1 MVQPHRVWDT
11 TYMATDERSPLQVVL
26 ADAIAR
32 APHTRDYYD
41 NQLRGILDTTG
52 KPLWDVERGKVKNPG
67 PRTLRAMEEVLG
79 FQPEQLVD
87 LVHPPRGR
95 APVSPDRSPTVSAAG
110 DDTVEIIALDLS
122 LSMGPGTLIEEFAEA
137 EPIRMS
143 VGFVQAITRTP
154 SDRLRL
160 VKGIGDSMEPT
171 LRAGDR
177 VMIDINEKQLSRSH
191 GVYWIDH
198 LGTHGIKRLRAAG
211 RGKILVMSDNP
222 NVPDFEV
229 DAEDLRIEG
238 RVIWFARDL

>member
-1 MVQPHRVWDT
+1 MRVVHSPAVDTAWFKARKRELGINDQVLAEAIGRDRTTVTKVINGGIRFDLAFLQPFAD
-11 TYMATDERSPLQVVL
+11 ALQVSSDELLRRVGISIPERATTEALPPPL
-26 ADAIAR
+26 A
-32 APHTRDYYD
+32 APRSEH
-41 NQLRGILDTTG
+41 
-52 KPLWDVERGKVKNPG
+52 
-67 PRTLRAMEEVLG
+67 
-79 FQPEQLVD
+79 QPIR
-87 LVHPPRGR
+87 P
-95 APVSPDRSPTVSAAG
+95 AAG

-211 RGKILVMSDNP
+211 RGKIMVMSDNP

-229 DAEDLRIEG
+229 DAADLRIEG